1 VSRIL
6 IALLA
11 VTMLA
16 GCGTPSM
23 TSLQTSEAASAD
35 AQSLK
40 TTIVGT
46 VAKSQLAGK
55 TVLSMSLEAKRPL
68 LKNVVQDSTFYK
80 FMDKE
85 TRQWRGISSGSRLY
99 LSKDGG
105 IHISGGPTNTEL
117 WYKVGTYQ
125 VSQLRVGFPVNFV
138 LDGEH
143 TFKVSNG
150 FFHLDIFH
158 PYKSRTGSEIA
169 WSTEVPKLV
178 TVD

>member
-1 VSRIL
+1 MF
-6 IALLA
+6 A
-11 VTMLA
+11 VTMSA

-35 AQSLK
+35 AQALK

-46 VAKSQLAGK
+46 VATSELAGK
-55 TVLSMSLEAKRPL
+55 NVLTMSLEAKRPL
-68 LKNVVQDSTFYK
+68 LKNIVQPSTFYK

-85 TRQWRGISSGSRLY
+85 TRKWRGIGSGSRLF
-99 LSKDGG
+99 LAKDGG
-105 IHISGGPTNTEL
+105 IYISGGPTDTEF

-125 VSQLRVGFPVNFV
+125 VSQLRVGFPVNYV

-143 TFKVSNG
+143 TLKVSGG

-158 PYKSRTGSEIA
+158 PYKSRTGPEIA
-169 WSTEVPKLV
+169 WSTQAPQLF
-178 TVD
+178 TVN